1 MTTAKALAFDVYGT
15 LVDPISVR
23 RRLEELLGEAAAGVA
38 ELWRVRQLEFTWR
51 LTAMGRYLDFAEVTA
66 RSLDYALAVAGRPV
80 SDAERAQLL
89 AEYQRLAPYP
99 DTVPGLRR
107 LAAVGYR
114 MAVFSNG
121 TPRMLDT
128 LLATTGLREF
138 LPEVVSVDE
147 VRVYKPAPEVYRHL
161 ADRLGRPP
169 AEVRLVS
176 ANAFD
181 VLGATNAG
189 LRAAWCNRTRD
200 VFDREALHRS
210 GRACQRRWIPTVGGG
225 LGNSADVWG
234 RAPRTWARRRQRRRR
249 RAAQAGWSATASRSL
264 RASTTWQ
271 PYRPAIRS
279 TRSPTSGAR
288 YSATGLANCARQPCP
303 PRKARPHPAT
313 TPITASARS

>member
-1 MTTAKALAFDVYGT
+1 MTTARALAFDVYGT

-51 LTAMGRYLDFAEVTA
+51 LTAMERYLDFAEVTA

-107 LAAVGYR
+107 LAAVGYQ

-147 VRVYKPAPEVYRHL
+147 VRVYKPAPAVYRHL

-200 VFDREALHRS
+200 VFDTLGEPPDVVVGTLEELASVLERHEAS
-210 GRACQRRWIPTVGGG
+210 
-225 LGNSADVWG
+225 
-234 RAPRTWARRRQRRRR
+234 
-249 RAAQAGWSATASRSL
+249 
-264 RASTTWQ
+264 
-271 PYRPAIRS
+271 
-279 TRSPTSGAR
+279 
-288 YSATGLANCARQPCP
+288 
-303 PRKARPHPAT
+303 
-313 TPITASARS
+313 

>member
-147 VRVYKPAPEVYRHL
+147 VRVYKP
-161 ADRLGRPP
+161 
-169 AEVRLVS
+169 VS

-200 VFDREALHRS
+200 VFDTLGEPPDVVVGTLEELAGVLERHEAS
-210 GRACQRRWIPTVGGG
+210 
-225 LGNSADVWG
+225 
-234 RAPRTWARRRQRRRR
+234 
-249 RAAQAGWSATASRSL
+249 
-264 RASTTWQ
+264 
-271 PYRPAIRS
+271 
-279 TRSPTSGAR
+279 
-288 YSATGLANCARQPCP
+288 
-303 PRKARPHPAT
+303 
-313 TPITASARS
+313 